1 MTKMNTENADYSFI
15 HFFVAELYLPQKE
28 ENEFESRFLNE
39 FNVHCSFKIL
49 LILSPDNQNM

>member
-28 ENEFESRFLNE
+28 ENEFESRFLND
-39 FNVHCSFKIL
+39 FK
-49 LILSPDNQNM
+49 